1 MAVMGMRWP
10 EPTVRALPRLVSTFQ
25 FETVDSFITRLAHA
39 NHVAPRDLRTHVG
52 RADSHR
58 VERLGTL
65 SGYAPAVLRTR
76 LRGLS
81 TVDGH
86 ATRQRAHSRPACR
99 WCSARRGANEP
110 VHAGF
115 LTMSPSATAISG
127 GSARPHKPGQ
137 TKLISPLTVQYL
149 PPPGATS
156 VCAAST
162 RPRSSMPPSTT
173 PCESCSP
180 TATLRITRI
189 RSGKHR
195 RRTPMVDPS
204 PRRPPHG
211 HLPGYRRPEPR
222 HRYRPAP
229 QLLPDSSL

>member
-39 NHVAPRDLRTHVG
+39 NHVEPRDLRTHVG

-137 TKLISPLTVQYL
+137 TKLISPLDRAVLTAARRHKRLCGEHQAEIVDAALNDALRIMLANGDSPDYPNTIWQT
-149 PPPGATS
+149 PAAHPDGRPFATP
-156 VCAAST
+156 AST
-162 RPRSSMPPSTT
+162 WPPTRLSST
-173 PCESCSP
+173 
-180 TATLRITRI
+180 
-189 RSGKHR
+189 
-195 RRTPMVDPS
+195 
-204 PRRPPHG
+204 
-211 HLPGYRRPEPR
+211 
-222 HRYRPAP
+222 
-229 QLLPDSSL
+229 